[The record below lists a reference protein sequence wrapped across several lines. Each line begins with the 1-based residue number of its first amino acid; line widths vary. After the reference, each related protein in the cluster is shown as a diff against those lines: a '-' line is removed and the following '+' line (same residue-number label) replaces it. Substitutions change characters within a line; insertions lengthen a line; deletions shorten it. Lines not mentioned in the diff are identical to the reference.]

1 MITKDEVMKYLG
13 CSKSTAYK
21 ILKELKQ
28 EFEKLG
34 YRTIKGAI
42 PEWYFKERY
51 GIERREESV
60 SS

>member
-1 MITKDEVMKYLG
+1 MITRVEIMKYLG
-13 CSKSTAYK
+13 CSKATAYK
-21 ILKELKQ
+21 ILKELKE

-51 GIERREESV
+51 GIERR
-60 SS
+60 